1 MAMSLFGSSML
12 KKLRHLHAT
21 PASNECF
28 HFFNWPHAVL
38 SSSPVPTPVTKKV
51 IEFISLLH
59 KPNGFNDSDA
69 WLKTLDVNI
78 WDMKNNY
85 SNQRHYRHYGF
96 LYLQCSSGI
105 WQHGPSGEGLIAL

>member
-1 MAMSLFGSSML
+1 ML
-12 KKLRHLHAT
+12 KKLRQLHAT

-78 WDMKNNY
+78 WDMKTTTVTRDITDIMVFY
-85 SNQRHYRHYGF
+85 I
-96 LYLQCSSGI
+96 CSVPWVFGNM
-105 WQHGPSGEGLIAL
+105 ALLGRA

>member
-1 MAMSLFGSSML
+1 ML
-12 KKLRHLHAT
+12 KKLRQLHAT

-28 HFFNWPHAVL
+28 HSFNWPHVVL

-78 WDMKNNY
+78 WDMKTTTVTRDITDIMVFY
-85 SNQRHYRHYGF
+85 I
-96 LYLQCSSGI
+96 CSVPRVFGNM
-105 WQHGPSGEGLIAL
+105 ALLGRA

>member
-1 MAMSLFGSSML
+1 ML
-12 KKLRHLHAT
+12 KKLRQLHAT

-78 WDMKNNY
+78 WDMKTTTVTRDITDIMVFY
-85 SNQRHYRHYGF
+85 I
-96 LYLQCSSGI
+96 CSVPRVFGNM
-105 WQHGPSGEGLIAL
+105 ALLGRA